1 MKIIL
6 ASHNLHIME
15 EMKAALKDLHFEI
28 KTLNDF
34 PEIGDIPET
43 GATLEE
49 NALLKARTVNKLTG
63 LPAIGDDT
71 GLEVDALAGEP
82 GVYSAR
88 YAGENVTYED
98 NVNKILNEMTHIR
111 EHERTARFRTVTA
124 FVDGFDEITT
134 AGKIEG
140 LITKEPKG
148 TSGFGYDPVFY
159 IPEMKCTFAELST
172 EEKNKISHRGH
183 ALQKLSKLL
192 SAHWSANETTG
203 V

>member
-1 MKIIL
+1 
-6 ASHNLHIME
+6 ME

-71 GLEVDALAGEP
+71 GLEVDALAGAP

-98 NVNKILNEMTHIR
+98 NINKILDEMAHIH
-111 EHERTARFRTVTA
+111 EHERTARFCTVTA
-124 FVDGFDEITT
+124 FVDGSDEITT
-134 AGKIEG
+134 SGKIEG
-140 LITKEPKG
+140 MITKEPKG

-183 ALQKLSKLL
+183 Y
-192 SAHWSANETTG
+192 

>member
-6 ASHNLHIME
+6 ASHNLHKME
-15 EMKAALKDLHFEI
+15 EMKAALKDLHVEI

-71 GLEVDALAGEP
+71 GLEVDALAGAP

-98 NVNKILNEMTHIR
+98 NINKILDEMAHIHER
-111 EHERTARFRTVTA
+111 ERTASFCTVTA

-134 AGKIEG
+134 SGKIEG
-140 LITKEPKG
+140 MITKEPKG

-192 SAHWSANETTG
+192 STHWIANETTG